1 MRLLFLT
8 LANIE
13 HSLYFFLVLFF
24 LFQKGSYFLFNLFNF
39 ASEIVQAF
47 FKGCN
52 KNYPLIG
59 KICKKNY

>member
-1 MRLLFLT
+1 M

-39 ASEIVQAF
+39 ASKIVKAF
-47 FKGCN
+47 SKGCN

>member
-1 MRLLFLT
+1 M

-13 HSLYFFLVLFF
+13 HSLYFPLVLFF